1 MTFQI
6 PKKKSEDLE
15 DTLVEVT
22 FRLEDLDADVMVT
35 QDDEMDNEIE
45 SIMKELKNEE
55 RRYVDV
61 LGCISKVD

>member
-35 QDDEMDNEIE
+35 QDDEMDNKIE

-55 RRYVDV
+55 QRYVDV
-61 LGCISKVD
+61 LGCISKVE